1 MDQSNS
7 SRRSF
12 LKNVSFATAFF
23 AMGGYQKI
31 SANTVFENR
40 SKVVLRFVVASDAH
54 YGQPGTAY
62 DEMIEKITSQINSF
76 HQETPLD
83 FCVINGD
90 IIHDKKH
97 LLPLAKQKIDALI
110 PQYYV
115 TRGNHDMVTADY
127 WNEVWGMPLNHTVIV
142 KDQAII
148 LADTSNEAGKYLSP
162 DLNWL
167 AKQLEAN
174 KQKNNVFLFL
184 HIPQKAWTANG
195 INTPD
200 FETLIDKYKNV
211 TAIFHGHE
219 HDQDGDKMLGERQT
233 PCFFDAHMG
242 GNWGTPYKGFRVVE
256 VLNNLSWLSYMMNPT
271 QKINEFSRQEFYK
284 K

>member
-1 MDQSNS
+1 MDQSHA

-23 AMGGYQKI
+23 AVGGYQKI

-40 SKVVLRFVVASDAH
+40 SKVVFRFVVASDAH

-62 DEMIEKITSQINSF
+62 DEMMEKITRQINSF
-76 HQETPLD
+76 HQESPLD

-97 LLPLAKQKIDALI
+97 LLPLAKQKLDALD
-110 PQYYV
+110 PVYYV

-148 LADTSNEAGKYLSP
+148 LGDTSNEAGKYLSP

-219 HDQDGDKMLGERQT
+219 HDQDGVKMLGERQT

-256 VLNNLSWLSYMMNPT
+256 VLNNDSWLSYMMNPT
-271 QKINEFSRQEFYK
+271 HKINEYSRQDFYK

>member
-23 AMGGYQKI
+23 AVGGYQKI

-40 SKVVLRFVVASDAH
+40 SKVALRFVVASDAH
-54 YGQPGTAY
+54 YGQPNTPY
-62 DEMIEKITSQINSF
+62 DEMIEKITRQINSF
-76 HQETPLD
+76 HQESPLD

-97 LLPLAKQKIDALI
+97 LLPLAKQKLDALD
-110 PQYYV
+110 PVYYV

-127 WNEVWGMPLNHTVIV
+127 WNEVWGMPLNHMVEV
-142 KDQAII
+142 KENAII
-148 LADTSNEAGKYLSP
+148 LGDTSNEDGKYLSP

-195 INTPD
+195 IDTPD
-200 FETLIDKYKNV
+200 FEALVNQYPNI

-219 HDQDGDKMLGERQT
+219 HDQDGVKLLGSRQT
-233 PCFFDAHMG
+233 PCLFDAHMG

-271 QKINEFSRQEFYK
+271 QKINEFSRQDFYK